1 LGGLGD
7 VSAQEY
13 IHGSERIADFLKA
26 NGSKVSRWTMPP
38 IDKNIQRLNGG
49 FASSLRED
57 VEDLAKTEG
66 YKVCRIIFDHPED
79 VSFFFSRPLP
89 VVVSKARIQL

>member
-1 LGGLGD
+1 ME
-7 VSAQEY
+7 VTY
-13 IHGSERIADFLKA
+13 ADFLKA

-38 IDKNIQRLNGG
+38 IDKNIPEAEWG

-79 VSFFFSRPLP
+79 VSFFSADLYRWCIKSADTALVNF
-89 VVVSKARIQL
+89 